1 MGFIQ
6 RLPVTITTASDG
18 TGTGYVTP
26 DAGGHVL
33 AIRYVKGDY
42 ANGVDF
48 VVTDDTTGQAILT
61 ATDVNASASFYP
73 RAQVHDVADGSVM
86 TLDGTR
92 KSAAPVPVGAGTR
105 IKIAVAQGGDTKS
118 GTFHV
123 LIG

>member
-1 MGFIQ
+1 MYIQ
-6 RLPVTITTASDG
+6 RLPVTITTAVDG
-18 TGTGYVTP
+18 TGAGYVYP
-26 DAGGHVL
+26 DAGGSVL
-33 AIRYVKGDY
+33 AIRYVKTDY

-48 VVTDDTTGQAILT
+48 VVTDETTGQAILT
-61 ATDVNASASFYP
+61 VADVNASASFYP

-92 KSAAPVPVGAGTR
+92 KATAPVPVGAGSKV
-105 IKIAVAQGGDTKS
+105 KIAVAQGGDTKT